1 MTPTCWEDWGVYY
14 TNLGYEV
21 LAPGWPGLDGRS
33 VEDIRANP
41 AALEGL
47 QIHTII
53 DHYISVIEKLP
64 TPPIIMGHSFG
75 GLFTQILLSR
85 GYGVAGVGIS
95 PAQPS
100 GVLALKFSTVK
111 AGGAI
116 LGHPTTYNK
125 AVRIALDSLF
135 PFQGLCEL

>member
-1 MTPTCWEDWGVYY
+1 M
-14 TNLGYEV
+14 
-21 LAPGWPGLDGRS
+21 LAPGWPGVDDRS
-33 VEDIRANP
+33 VEEIRADP
-41 AALEGL
+41 SPLAGL

-53 DHYISVIEKLP
+53 DHYISVIENLP

-100 GVLALKFSTVK
+100 GVLALKLSTVK
-111 AGGAI
+111 AGAPI
-116 LGHPTTYNK
+116 LAHPGTYNK
-125 AVRIALDSLF
+125 AVCTRFSR
-135 PFQGLCEL
+135 ELLPCFGSGVTGA